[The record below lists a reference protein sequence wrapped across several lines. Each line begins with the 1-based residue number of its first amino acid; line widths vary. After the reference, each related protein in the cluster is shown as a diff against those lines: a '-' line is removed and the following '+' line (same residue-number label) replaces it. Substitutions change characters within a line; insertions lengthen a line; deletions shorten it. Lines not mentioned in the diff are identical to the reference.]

1 MMDWKVKINR
11 IDTAVT
17 AVAITMP
24 FDKWLETQGK
34 PYKWLLAHTY
44 DGVVWGRW
52 ADGWQLSSGL
62 IDSSPELTAD
72 MLLELRLFGPDSEL
86 YVWRDG
92 PDLRARTIVDS
103 PGDEV
108 AYYDEPQ
115 LLWGTVGKE
124 VGNGFTKLKDGSQ
137 GLAHAV
143 PLDSIDFKDENTRP
157 VSLYLR
163 HYVEKDAETGLA
175 RVTKSRLLKL
185 HAEMK
190 NGS

>member
-1 MMDWKVKINR
+1 MMNWKVDIKR

-17 AVAITMP
+17 AVDVTAP
-24 FDKWLETQGK
+24 LDKWLETQDSS
-34 PYKWLLAHTY
+34 YQWLLAHTY

-52 ADGWQLSSGL
+52 DDGWQLSSGL
-62 IDSSPELTAD
+62 IDNSPKLTAD
-72 MLLELRLFGPDSEL
+72 MLLELRLFGPGSEL

-92 PDLRARTIVDS
+92 LDLKARNIVDS
-103 PGDEV
+103 PGDQI

-115 LLWGTVGKE
+115 LLWGTAGE
-124 VGNGFTKLKDGSQ
+124 DVGNGFTKLEDGSH

-143 PLDSIDFKDENTRP
+143 PLDMGNFDAENVRP

-163 HYVEKDAETGLA
+163 HYVEEDTETGLA
-175 RVTKSRLLKL
+175 RVTMSRLLKL
-185 HAEMK
+185 HTEVK